1 MIGFADAKPIEKLLM
16 NKELFD
22 VVVVGAGLAGS
33 ICAKQLQEK
42 GYRVLVLDKSRGVGG
57 RAATRCREDLRID
70 HGLQYLKIQPEPT
83 PALKKLL
90 QQLLDRQII
99 ESWTGNVYE
108 LDGEG
113 LQATPSATRYVA
125 PEGMTDLA
133 KFLTTDLQV
142 QKKCLVRAIAATEAK
157 TWQISYHSGDGEES
171 VRAKTVVM
179 AIPAPQALPILQSS
193 PAIPTEFISQLNAVE
208 YSPCIAVMAGYSH
221 DRLQDLP
228 SWQAVK
234 ITSDSNASTE
244 CNRSLAWIALDSNK
258 RKTTTQ
264 PVFVLHST
272 AQFAQNYEDETF
284 EVSSKARYVR
294 LETKDLNSA
303 AEKLLESAAHLFLPW
318 LDRPE
323 WFQVHRWRYA
333 LTVQALSV
341 SHLSTLEPLPL
352 VCCGDWCGGLFAESA
367 MRSGIAAATEIDNH
381 LAMHFS
387 SIE

>member
-1 MIGFADAKPIEKLLM
+1 M

-33 ICAKQLQEK
+33 ICAKQLQEI

-57 RAATRCREDLRID
+57 RAATRRREDLRID

-83 PALKKLL
+83 PALNELL
-90 QQLLDRQII
+90 QQLLDCQII

-108 LDGEG
+108 LNAEG
-113 LQATPSATRYVA
+113 LQATPPATRYVA
-125 PEGMTDLA
+125 PEGMSAIA
-133 KFLTTDLQV
+133 KFFTKDLQV

-157 TWQISYHSGDGEES
+157 AWQISYHWSDGAEEA
-171 VRAKTVVM
+171 VLAKTVVI

-208 YSPCIAVMAGYSH
+208 YSPCIAVMAGYSQ

-234 ITSDSNASTE
+234 ITSD
-244 CNRSLAWIALDSNK
+244 RSLAWIALDSNK
-258 RKTTTQ
+258 RKITTQ

-294 LETKDLNSA
+294 LETTDLKKA
-303 AEKLLESAAHLFLPW
+303 AEKLLHSAANLFLPW

-323 WFQVHRWRYA
+323 WFQVHKWRYA
-333 LTVQALSV
+333 LTVKSLSV
-341 SHLSTLEPLPL
+341 SHLSTIEPLPL
-352 VCCGDWCGGLFAESA
+352 VCCGDWCGGFFAESA
-367 MRSGIAAATEIDNH
+367 MRSGIAAANEIDNH
-381 LAMHFS
+381 LTMHFS
-387 SIE
+387 SIEK

>member
-1 MIGFADAKPIEKLLM
+1 MDR
-16 NKELFD
+16 ELFD

-33 ICAKQLQEK
+33 ICAKLLQEK
-42 GYRVLVLDKSRGVGG
+42 GHRVLVLDKSRGVGG
-57 RAATRCREDLRID
+57 RAATRRREDIRID
-70 HGLQYLKIQPEPT
+70 HGLQYLKIKPEPT
-83 PALKKLL
+83 PALNKLL

-108 LDGEG
+108 LNVEG
-113 LQATPSATRYVA
+113 LQATPPATRYVA
-125 PEGMTDLA
+125 PEGMSAIA
-133 KFLTTDLQV
+133 KFFTTDLQV
-142 QKKCLVRAIAATEAK
+142 QKKCLVGALAVTEAK
-157 TWQISYHSGDGEES
+157 TWQITYHRSDGTEAS
-171 VRAKTVVM
+171 VRAKTLVM

-193 PAIPTEFISQLNAVE
+193 PAIETEFISQLNEVE

-221 DRLQDLP
+221 DRLQNLP

-234 ITSDSNASTE
+234 ITS
-244 CNRSLAWIALDSNK
+244 NRSLAWIALDSNK
-258 RKTTTQ
+258 RKTKTQ

-294 LETKDLNSA
+294 LETNDLKKA
-303 AEKLLESAAHLFLPW
+303 AEKLLESAAQLFLPW

-323 WFQVHRWRYA
+323 WFEVHKWRYA
-333 LTVQALSV
+333 LTTQALSV
-341 SHLSTLEPLPL
+341 SHLFTIEPLPL

-367 MRSGIAAATEIDNH
+367 MRSGIAAATEIDNYLAIH
-381 LAMHFS
+381 LG